1 MSLATKDARSYHT
14 QAIVLSHIEYGEADR
29 ILKLFTLEKGKISA
43 IAKGV
48 RKIRSRKAGHLEP
61 FTYVNL
67 YLAKGRNLDIITQAE
82 TINPFM
88 GLRENLER
96 VAFASYVMELLDRF
110 TYEEG
115 QNVGIFRLL
124 ASTLSRLESQT
135 NTETI
140 VHFFELRFLDLLGF
154 RPQLF
159 ECVECGDG
167 VIEQDQYFSPLL
179 GGVLCPKCGNS
190 RGEAWRVEKDVL
202 RYFRHLQRSRWEKV
216 ANIVIPEEIER
227 KLADLITKYFTY
239 LLERKLN
246 SPTFIREVRGKYPR
260 GGND

>member
-1 MSLATKDARSYHT
+1 MSSKEARSYHT

-29 ILKLFTLEKGKISA
+29 ILKIFTLEKGKISA

-61 FTYVNL
+61 FTHVNL

-82 TINPFM
+82 TIDPFL

-96 VAFASYVMELLDRF
+96 VAYASYVMELLDRF

-115 QNVGIFRLL
+115 QNVGLFRLL
-124 ASTLSRLESQT
+124 ANTLSRLENQS
-135 NTETI
+135 NTETV
-140 VHFFELRFLDLLGF
+140 VHFFEVRLLDLLGF

-159 ECVECGDG
+159 TCVECGN
-167 VIEQDQYFSPLL
+167 VIIDQDQYFSPLL
-179 GGVLCPKCGNS
+179 GGVLCPKCGNF
-190 RGEAWRVEKDVL
+190 RGEAWQVEKDVL
-202 RYFRHLQRSRWEKV
+202 RYFRHLQRSKWGQL
-216 ANIVIPEEIER
+216 ADIVIPSSIES
-227 KLADLITKYFTY
+227 KLADLVTKYFTY

-246 SPTFIREVRGKYPR
+246 SPTFLREVKGRY
-260 GGND
+260 GNNGSDL